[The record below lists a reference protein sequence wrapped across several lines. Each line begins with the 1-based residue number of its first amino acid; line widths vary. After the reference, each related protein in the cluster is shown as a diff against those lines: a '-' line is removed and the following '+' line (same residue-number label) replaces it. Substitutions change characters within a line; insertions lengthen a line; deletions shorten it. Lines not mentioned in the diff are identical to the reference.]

1 MHEEITGRG
10 AVLSNQAAVVEVA
23 SGDVIVGNNRFEEVA
38 FYVGSISREAA
49 FDTRFKAGESD
60 VRVLT

>member
-1 MHEEITGRG
+1 M
-10 AVLSNQAAVVEVA
+10 SNQAAVVEVS
-23 SGDVIVGNNRFEEVA
+23 SGDVIVGNHRFEEVA
-38 FYVGSISREAA
+38 SYVESISREAP